1 MACYKVFNTFLFYR
15 LSSLVGVGKFR
26 LAVNFFPHPFLT
38 MRLRPPVGLLLAR
51 SPVSLL
57 GRLFRKNTSSS
68 ALSLSLL
75 EFISGQSTYTDS
87 HPSIFSY
94 PHSVVTRL
102 GNTLDR
108 DTTSS
113 TATFLTSQ
121 TEARREGC
129 RLPGTT
135 QPDLRYVAS
144 SGVSPAH
151 NQSQKASSLSSCF
164 SFPTHL
170 RDSCVNDVNKQDRN
184 E

>member
-1 MACYKVFNTFLFYR
+1 
-15 LSSLVGVGKFR
+15 
-26 LAVNFFPHPFLT
+26 
-38 MRLRPPVGLLLAR
+38 MRLRPPVGLLLAW

-57 GRLFRKNTSSS
+57 GRVFRKNMSSS

-102 GNTLDR
+102 GDTLDR
-108 DTTSS
+108 GTTSS
-113 TATFLTSQ
+113 TATFLTS
-121 TEARREGC
+121 
-129 RLPGTT
+129 RLPRTT